1 MSPREVQLSTA
12 LGKPSSLEVVP
23 DNPALLSQRTDEGST
38 TSTCGG
44 ATATTRAAASL
55 ANVGGYA
62 PALLP
67 DALAVC
73 GVVFQCRLPERF
85 LQTADE
91 VGQLGGGDGCQH
103 EERTLGAETG
113 TAAEIGQAR
122 VESRRVCCQLCNEWT
137 IVACSTYLAS
147 AHSQ

>member
-1 MSPREVQLSTA
+1 MPSREIKLSTT
-12 LGKPSSLEVVP
+12 LRKPAGLKVVP
-23 DNPALLSQRTDEGST
+23 DDPALLSEWTDERPT
-38 TSTCGG
+38 TCTRGG

-62 PALLP
+62 PALLA

-73 GVVFQCRLPERF
+73 SVVLQCRLPERF